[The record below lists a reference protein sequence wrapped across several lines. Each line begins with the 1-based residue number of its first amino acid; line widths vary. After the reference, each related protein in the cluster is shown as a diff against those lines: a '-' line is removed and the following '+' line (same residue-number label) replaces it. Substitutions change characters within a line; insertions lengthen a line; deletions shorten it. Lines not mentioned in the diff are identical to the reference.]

1 MTCFSGLRRVCPPGE
16 SVAVQ
21 RVLADD
27 SLRDVNSS
35 ATGGP
40 SFARY
45 GGAAEG
51 RLLQWKLKYPQLNAG
66 DLARREMPA

>member
-51 RLLQWKLKYPQLNAG
+51 RLQWKLKYPKLNAG